1 MTADPTHLRPLV
13 RTLSDHIDEAS
24 KHLRTQ
30 PEWKDAAAYLHGL
43 KPRIDEIDGDSEA
56 AEDAVRELQAQID
69 LLAIGRERSQ
79 AEEKRMAAEK
89 AERRSEDKAILADL
103 VTSLKLYGW
112 TVAASFLLTPV
123 LGMTAGRL
131 VVLAAFPAI
140 LGWSRMQQS
149 RGPTDGRHWV
159 ILRGDVDVVL
169 GRAAFYDRA
178 ALMAVCTPLV
188 FLIFKNLL
196 VP

>member
-1 MTADPTHLRPLV
+1 MTADPTHLRPLA
-13 RTLSDHIDEAS
+13 RTLNEHIDEAS

-30 PEWKDAAAYLHGL
+30 PEWKEASGYLQRL
-43 KPRIDEIDGDSEA
+43 KPRLDALERDSEA

-69 LLAIGRERSQ
+69 LLAIGRERSR

-89 AERRSEDKAILADL
+89 AERRAADKAVLAEL

-112 TVAASFLLTPV
+112 AVAGSFLLTPI
-123 LGMTAGRL
+123 LGLTAGRL

-140 LGWSRMQQS
+140 LGWSRMQ
-149 RGPTDGRHWV
+149 RARAPTDGRHWV

-169 GRAAFYDRA
+169 GRSAFYDRA
-178 ALMAVCTPLV
+178 ALLAVCTPLV

-196 VP
+196 VR